1 MKAIIGILVTLI
13 LLLMP
18 VELALVKGVP
28 LYHAANASKIVDNPI
43 PQITFQ
49 RTDSKFLVREKS
61 IECMALNI
69 YHEAR
74 NLSTAGRLAVEQVTL
89 NRVKSSKFPSSI
101 CDVVYRGQHWTATD
115 GSRYPKRDRCH
126 FSWYCD
132 GKNDLPNNKNK
143 YNESLTLAAQVVDGH
158 WPDDITDGA
167 MYYYADYI
175 AAPRWTKGKI
185 RSAVI
190 DVHRFYRYKK

>member
-1 MKAIIGILVTLI
+1 ML

-18 VELALVKGVP
+18 VKVQITKN
-28 LYHAANASKIVDNPI
+28 ANASKVVSNDI

-49 RTDSKFLVREKS
+49 VDKSKFIERQKS
-61 IECMALNI
+61 IECLALNI

-74 NLSTAGRLAVEQVTL
+74 NLSTAGRLAVAQVTL
-89 NRVKSSKFPSSI
+89 NRVGSKKFPSSI
-101 CDVVYRGQHWTATD
+101 CDVVYQGQHWIATD

-132 GKNDLPNNKNK
+132 GRNDRPQNENK
-143 YNESLTLAAQVVDGH
+143 YNESLILAGQVVDGK

-175 AAPRWTKGKI
+175 AAPKWTKGKI

-190 DVHRFYRYKK
+190 DVHRFYRYKR

>member
-1 MKAIIGILVTLI
+1 MKVLVLAVIL

-18 VELALVKGVP
+18 VKIQFGNAKT
-28 LYHAANASKIVDNPI
+28 NASAYDEK
-43 PQITFQ
+43 
-49 RTDSKFLVREKS
+49 LVAFEESLFTARKKS

-74 NLSTAGRLAVEQVTL
+74 SLSTAGQLAVAQVTL
-89 NRVKSSKFPSSI
+89 NRVQSQKYPNTI
-101 CDVVYRGQHWTATD
+101 CEVVYQGKHWVAKD
-115 GSRYPKRDRCH
+115 GTKYPRKNLCQ

-132 GKNDLPNNKNK
+132 GLNDKPQNQRM
-143 YNESLTLAAQVVDGH
+143 YDRSIELATQVVDGK

-175 AAPRWTKGKI
+175 DPPRWTKGKI
-185 RSAVI
+185 RAATI
-190 DVHRFYRYKK
+190 DVHRFYRYKR